1 MQLVP
6 FCTVELQPL
15 FLLVLGQSVTLSKGT
30 LLWFY
35 LLAELSVLIF
45 QTDVCLTYSERP
57 PVVENPQYPQTIYFI
72 ASLSLLLETF
82 LNGIFIIIA
91 CSYW

>member
-45 QTDVCLTYSERP
+45 QTDVCLTYS
-57 PVVENPQYPQTIYFI
+57 
-72 ASLSLLLETF
+72 
-82 LNGIFIIIA
+82 
-91 CSYW
+91 